1 MTNKNIQLLEFLLSQ
16 SENVPLS
23 RLSKEMNVSKRQVQR
38 YLAELKKINP
48 DLETIRAGTKGS
60 EETCYRI
67 SIDHVIDSP
76 GLTSNQFNQLM
87 DMLDNYS
94 DVDSKLRGKLLYIL
108 SKARFAAFYLSDN
121 EKKIRECIT
130 KKKILKIKTYY
141 HRDKES
147 GPLLLK
153 PVRLDSFNGRV
164 YAYQQGEDI
173 SRVNKY
179 NLELMDIEEHGYM
192 GEQFD
197 SFKETG
203 IKLFNPFKKELD
215 PFGFYLKDK
224 KYNVVLHLKPFAYS
238 QLFRQFS
245 HLMAYVNRL
254 ENPVE
259 GYLYKL
265 EMTVFDIQPIARF
278 VTGLLNE
285 IKIIGPENF
294 KDELLFYIEKRVL
307 EGLKRNYFEYYEAHI
322 K

>member
-1 MTNKNIQLLEFLLSQ
+1 MKNKNIQLLEFLLSQ

-23 RLSKEMNVSKRQVQR
+23 RLSKEMKVSKRQVQR

-48 DLETIRAGTKGS
+48 DLETIRAGTKDA

-76 GLTSNQFNQLM
+76 GLTPNQFNQLM

-121 EKKIRECIT
+121 ESKIKECIN
-130 KKKILKIKTYY
+130 KKFMLKIKTYY
-141 HRDKES
+141 HRDK
-147 GPLLLK
+147 GAIPLLLK

-179 NLELMDIEEHGYM
+179 NLELMDIDENDFM
-192 GEQFD
+192 GEPFD
-197 SFKETG
+197 LYKETG
-203 IKLFNPFKKELD
+203 IKNFNPFKKELD

-224 KYNVVLHLKPFAYS
+224 KYNIVLHLKPFAYS
-238 QLFRQFS
+238 QLFRQFP
-245 HLMAYVNRL
+245 HLMVYVNRI
-254 ENPVE
+254 ENSTE
-259 GYLYKL
+259 EYLYKL

-285 IKIIGPENF
+285 IFIIKNEDTMESYVEI
-294 KDELLFYIEKRVL
+294 KKYIEKRVF
-307 EGLKRNYFEYYEAHI
+307 EGIKINYP
-322 K
+322 

>member
-1 MTNKNIQLLEFLLSQ
+1 MKNKNIQLLEFLLSQ

-23 RLSKEMNVSKRQVQR
+23 RLSKEMDVSKRQVQR
-38 YLAELKKINP
+38 YLAELKRINP
-48 DLETIRAGTKGS
+48 DVETIRAGTKDA

-76 GLTSNQFNQLM
+76 GLTPSQFNQLM
-87 DMLDNYS
+87 DMLDNYN

-121 EKKIRECIT
+121 ESKIRECLN
-130 KKKILKIKTYY
+130 KKVMLKIKTYY
-141 HRDKES
+141 HRDR
-147 GPLLLK
+147 GPVPLLLK
-153 PVRLDSFNGRV
+153 PVRLDSLNGRV

-179 NLELMDIEEHGYM
+179 NLELMDIDESDFM
-192 GEQFD
+192 GEPFD
-197 SFKETG
+197 LFKETG
-203 IKLFNPFKKELD
+203 IKIFNPFKKELD

-224 KYNVVLHLKPFAYS
+224 KYNILLHLKPFAYS
-238 QLFRQFS
+238 QLFRQFP
-245 HLMAYVNRL
+245 HLMVYVNRL
-254 ENPVE
+254 ENPTE

-285 IKIIGPENF
+285 IYIIKNEDTLNSYEEI
-294 KDELLFYIEKRVL
+294 KKYIETRVF
-307 EGLKRNYFEYYEAHI
+307 EGMKINFP
-322 K
+322 